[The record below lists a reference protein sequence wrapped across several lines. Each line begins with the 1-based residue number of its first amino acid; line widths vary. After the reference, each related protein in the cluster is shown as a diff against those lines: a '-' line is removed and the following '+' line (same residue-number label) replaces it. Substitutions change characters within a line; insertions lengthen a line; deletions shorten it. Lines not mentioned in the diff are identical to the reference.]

1 MTATLHRRHLLRAA
15 LGLGG
20 LGCLPQARACEFF
33 TPNLRIFHPWTC
45 ASEPGATTA
54 VVCMRFDQVLE
65 DDRLTGVETMLATGA
80 QLATAPGATSGSAAA
95 SAMPLPFDIPAG
107 LETVLSDKG
116 THLLLT
122 GLTQPLFV
130 GRAYPM
136 TLRFARG
143 GEVPAQLTVDYP
155 SFRFA

>member
-1 MTATLHRRHLLRAA
+1 MSAPLHRRQLLRAA

-20 LGCLPQARACEFF
+20 LACLPQARACEFF
-33 TPNLRIFHPWTC
+33 SPNLRITHPWTC
-45 ASEPGATTA
+45 ASEPGASTA
-54 VVCMRFDQVLE
+54 VVCMRFDEVLE
-65 DDRLTGVETMLATGA
+65 DDRLVGVETPLATGA
-80 QLATAPGATSGSAAA
+80 QLAFAARPGMAPAPAAE
-95 SAMPLPFDIPAG
+95 LPFDIPAG
-107 LETVLSDKG
+107 RETLLSDKG

-155 SFRFA
+155 SFRFV